1 MAILEAATDSPATHQ
16 QRQEQTD
23 QQTDQQ
29 AHQRS
34 HSRDTAAA
42 RRDELAGFLR
52 NRRERITPQDVGLTV
67 SGRRR
72 TPGLRREEVAQLA
85 GVGVTWYTWL
95 EQGRDIAPS
104 PQVLDAIAR
113 TLQLDRHERTHLF
126 RLADAP
132 DPSHVDGCNAVPD
145 TVRVL
150 LDKLEPYPA
159 AVVNGRYDVLAYN
172 RTYNAVVGG
181 LDELEPGERN
191 ALWRIFT
198 DPVSQARW
206 LNWQESAERMVAS
219 FRASMAR
226 HTGEPAWKCFLARM
240 LDASPQFAEIWQRH
254 EVRPLQQMTKR
265 LFSPHGDLLELETS
279 SLWIAESVGV
289 RLVTY
294 LPSNDETRGRLQ
306 ALYDD
311 ATSRLPATA

>member
-1 MAILEAATDSPATHQ
+1 MAILEAATDSPPKPQRTQHDHSTHQ
-16 QRQEQTD
+16 HTQ
-23 QQTDQQ
+23 
-29 AHQRS
+29 
-34 HSRDTAAA
+34 SRDTAAA
-42 RRDELAGFLR
+42 RRDELASFVR

-126 RLADAP
+126 RLADTT
-132 DPSHVDGCNAVPD
+132 DPSHVDGCAAVPD

-150 LDKLEPYPA
+150 LDKLEPFPA
-159 AVVNGRYDVLAYN
+159 SVLNARYDVLAYN
-172 RTYNAVVGG
+172 RTYNALVGD
-181 LDELEPGERN
+181 LDALEPGERN

-198 DPVSQARW
+198 DPMAQARW
-206 LNWQESAERMVAS
+206 LNWQESAERMVAG
-219 FRASMAR
+219 FRAAMAK
-226 HTGEPAWKCFLARM
+226 HMGEPAWKCFLTRM
-240 LDASPQFAEIWQRH
+240 LDASPEFTEIWQRH

-265 LFSPHGDLLELETS
+265 MFSPHGDPIVLESS
-279 SLWIAESVGV
+279 SLWVAESVGV
-289 RLVTY
+289 RMVTY
-294 LPSNDETRGRLQ
+294 LPGDDETLHRLE
-306 ALYDD
+306 ALY
-311 ATSRLPATA
+311 AEATAAPVAASA